1 MAGMYGLGRVINV
14 IPIAAGNAFK
24 LRGAS
29 AVTFVCTGNDTFT
42 VTASSSFGGSYSSP
56 GNIITRKATCTAT
69 NGTAAWVESTQAAS
83 NAVTIASGTV
93 VFSVLTSQLAD
104 PNDYVKVSVGGSG
117 LVTAILHDLIVQRKP
132 SNLEIL
138 GA

>member
-1 MAGMYGLGRVINV
+1 MYGLGRVFNV

-24 LRGAS
+24 MRGAS

-56 GNIITRKATCTAT
+56 GNIVTRKQTCTAT
-69 NGTAAWVESTQAAS
+69 NGTAAWVEATQAAS
-83 NAVTIASGTV
+83 NAVTSASGTV

-117 LVTAILHDLIVQRKP
+117 LVTAILHDLVVARKP
-132 SNLEIL
+132 ANLEVL
-138 GA
+138 GS